1 MVLKHME
8 SPFGFIQGFQ
18 MQQRA
23 KSKAEE
29 RMKEA
34 EENKQEQLT
43 NWELP
48 PQIAARMDAVE
59 K

>member
-1 MVLKHME
+1 ME